1 MSFWDYYRMV
11 EQGTLVNFEEFKQN
25 SELKEKVKEGI
36 KGMLKILTSEISTII
51 KFNSYEEAVWQLLR
65 LNIISASLAQELLD
79 IFPVINNIENADDN
93 ILYSMLVRIMEDI
106 EETLIKISEYK
117 GKISNSNSLQV

>member
-1 MSFWDYYRMV
+1 MV

-25 SELKEKVKEGI
+25 SEIKEKVKEGI

-79 IFPVINNIENADDN
+79 IFPVINNIENADDI

>member
-11 EQGTLVNFEEFKQN
+11 EQGTLVDFEEFKQN

-79 IFPVINNIENADDN
+79 IFPVINNIENADDI